1 MPLSGTFLAD
11 LERIVGVEGLVRTFE
26 GRLVYECDMHTF
38 YKGAP
43 DAVALPRRTEE
54 VVEIVSLCRRERIP
68 IVPRGSGTGLIGGA
82 MAPVGG
88 VMIGTNRMDA
98 VLEIDLPNRCAT
110 VQPGLINLSLTRAV
124 ASRGYFFAPDPSSQ
138 MVSSI
143 GGNVATNAGGPH
155 CLKYGITVNHVLG
168 LELVTGAGE
177 VLRVGGKV
185 QDQPGYDLTGALVGG
200 EETLGLLT
208 AVTVRL
214 LHVPEGVKTLLAS
227 FSTIDDASETVS
239 AIVGAGII
247 PAALEMIDEVVV
259 RAIEEGI
266 GAGYPKGAGAVLL
279 IELDGPVAEIDEQS
293 ARVVEMCR
301 SRAALEIRVAKDE
314 AERALLWK
322 GRKEAAGVFGRL
334 SATWLLQDA
343 VVPRSRLPQIMREVQ
358 AIAARHRLVIANVF
372 HAGDGNLH
380 PLILY
385 NDLVPGEL
393 ERAKAANDELLHACL
408 AMGGSVTGEH
418 GVGLDKASS
427 MPFQFGDA

>member
-11 LERIVGVEGLVRTFE
+11 LERIVGPEGLVRSAE

-155 CLKYGITVNHVLG
+155 CLKYGITANHILG
-168 LELVTGAGE
+168 LELVTGTGE
-177 VLRVGGKV
+177 LVRLGGKGIER
-185 QDQPGYDLTGALVGG
+185 PGYDLTGVAVGS
-200 EETLGLLT
+200 
-208 AVTVRL
+208 
-214 LHVPEGVKTLLAS
+214 EGT
-227 FSTIDDASETVS
+227 
-239 AIVGAGII
+239 
-247 PAALEMIDEVVV
+247 
-259 RAIEEGI
+259 
-266 GAGYPKGAGAVLL
+266 
-279 IELDGPVAEIDEQS
+279 
-293 ARVVEMCR
+293 
-301 SRAALEIRVAKDE
+301 
-314 AERALLWK
+314 
-322 GRKEAAGVFGRL
+322 FG
-334 SATWLLQDA
+334 
-343 VVPRSRLPQIMREVQ
+343 
-358 AIAARHRLVIANVF
+358 
-372 HAGDGNLH
+372 
-380 PLILY
+380 
-385 NDLVPGEL
+385 
-393 ERAKAANDELLHACL
+393 
-408 AMGGSVTGEH
+408 
-418 GVGLDKASS
+418 
-427 MPFQFGDA
+427 